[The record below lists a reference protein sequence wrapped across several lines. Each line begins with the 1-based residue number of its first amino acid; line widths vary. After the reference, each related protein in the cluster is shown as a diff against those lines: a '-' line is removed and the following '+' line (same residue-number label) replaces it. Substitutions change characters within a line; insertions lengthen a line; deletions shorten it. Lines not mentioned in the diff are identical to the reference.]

1 MTYATL
7 SVFKVDKADAEE
19 MTAHYARTLF
29 PAIVEPLNGRGTIS
43 VADRHYTIGSCS
55 IWRGKCLSG
64 MSVKLSGGPDAYG
77 LYLPT
82 AGRMLIE
89 TEGRQLESLPG
100 RALLADMSCFEHL
113 TLFEQRG
120 HMGIAFEK
128 PAMVR
133 QLSELLDAPV
143 RDDLKFTGPVDL
155 MSGRGMQIATLA
167 NLLWQDLATGGA
179 ERSSAA
185 FIESLLRAMMI
196 ALLETVP
203 HNYSAQLLRP
213 ASPAIPRQLK
223 RAMEYMHANAGADIR
238 MADIARETGTSV
250 RSLQAAFQQFKNTTP
265 LGYLRN
271 IRLQGARKT
280 LMDSGHSRLVADI
293 ARDWGFSHMGRF
305 AALYYQSFGEMPS
318 ETARQPRRR
327 NE

>member
-1 MTYATL
+1 LTYATH
-7 SVFKVDKADAEE
+7 SVFKVEKADAEE

-29 PAIVEPLNGRGTIS
+29 PAIVEPLHPRGTIS

-55 IWRGKCLSG
+55 VWRGKCHSG

-82 AGRMLIE
+82 AGKMVIDA
-89 TEGRQLESLPG
+89 EGRQLESLPG
-100 RALLADMSCFEHL
+100 RGLLADMSSFEHL

-133 QLSELLDAPV
+133 QLSELLDAPAG
-143 RDDLKFTGPVDL
+143 DDLKFTGPVDL
-155 MSGRGMQIATLA
+155 MSGRGMQIVALG
-167 NLLWQDLATGGA
+167 NLLWQDLTAGGA
-179 ERSSAA
+179 ERASAA
-185 FIESLLRAMMI
+185 FSQCLLQALMI

-203 HNYSAQLLRP
+203 HNYSAQLQRP

-238 MADIARETGTSV
+238 MADIARETGVSV

-265 LGYLRN
+265 LGYLRS

-280 LMDSGHSRLVADI
+280 LVDSGHSRLVADI

-318 ETARQPRRR
+318 ETVRQPRGENR
-327 NE
+327 

>member
-1 MTYATL
+1 MTYATR
-7 SVFKVDKADAEE
+7 SVFKVEKADAEE

-29 PAIVEPLNGRGTIS
+29 PAIVEPLRPRGTIS
-43 VADRHYTIGSCS
+43 VADRHYTVGSCS
-55 IWRGKCLSG
+55 IWRGKCHSG

-82 AGRMLIE
+82 AGKMLIDA
-89 TEGRQLESLPG
+89 EGRRLESLPG
-100 RALLADMSCFEHL
+100 RGLLADMSSFEHL

-133 QLSELLDAPV
+133 QLGELLDAPV
-143 RDDLKFTGPVDL
+143 SDDLKFTGPVDL
-155 MSGRGMQIATLA
+155 LSGRGMQIAALG
-167 NLLWQDLATGGA
+167 NLIWQDLTAGGA

-185 FIESLLRAMMI
+185 FSQCLLQAMMI

-203 HNYSAQLLRP
+203 HNYSAQLQRP

-223 RAMEYMHANAGADIR
+223 RAMEYMHANTGADIR
-238 MADIARETGTSV
+238 MADIAREAGTSV

-271 IRLQGARKT
+271 IRLQGARKA

-318 ETARQPRRR
+318 ETVRQPRRENR
-327 NE
+327 